1 MSGQVSDPL
10 GLKKYCRWC
19 FFSYFFFFLA
29 PKVMLSLTVLLVSSG
44 RNIFLHRWAM
54 FESSVAALPPVVD
67 QLSQDQ
73 LTHLSLG
80 LYGYPCE

>member
-10 GLKKYCRWC
+10 GLKNTIDGVS
-19 FFSYFFFFLA
+19 FLTFFFLA

-73 LTHLSLG
+73 LTHHSLG